1 MLPYMCF
8 LALTIAIGFAD
19 VAKALVFLER
29 VLLIGASVGEG
40 DVGCRSL
47 ERPARGSYGQVVA
60 ADSASKDKT
69 DR

>member
-19 VAKALVFLER
+19 VAKALVFLDR
-29 VLLIGASVGEG
+29 VLLIGTSVGEG

-47 ERPARGSYGQVVA
+47 ERPARQLRPS
-60 ADSASKDKT
+60 
-69 DR
+69 RRC